1 MDYYRIRQ
9 YFSLRHP
16 QLNVEHVNSVMK
28 HLESKSG
35 KGKVAKVL
43 FIVYGG
49 NTFFFKKPT
58 FDI

>member
-9 YFSLRHP
+9 YFFLRHP

-43 FIVYGG
+43 FIVYGEK
-49 NTFFFKKPT
+49 NSL
-58 FDI
+58 